1 MLSKDVENEYMF
13 KQLIIIPVFNTSRSL
28 PSLLSQL
35 SSYRE
40 SVLFVDDGSQDETQD
55 ILRES
60 AYMCIRNEGNIGVS
74 KEIQTGL
81 RYAKENNYTHVVT
94 LDGDGQ
100 HDPIFL
106 QTFIEQLLTCN
117 LVIGNRFS
125 DLNSL
130 PDTKIGS
137 NLLSLLITLE
147 MFREFIPDVSCG
159 YRSWRLDTHLN
170 TELLSSYEIVFFNLF
185 LMLRRKAL
193 ISFVVIPPV
202 YDYTQLLVTR
212 RSELESFVSVLRRY
226 KPGTELPFDLHTFN
240 LLRDFRVR
248 VKGLDFHGFYLKE
261 YNSYHIQVE
270 ISAAVSK
277 YNEYRR

>member
-1 MLSKDVENEYMF
+1 MF
-13 KQLIIIPVFNTSRSL
+13 KPLIILPVFNTSRSL

-60 AYMCIRNEGNIGVS
+60 AYLCIRNEGNLGVS
-74 KEIQTGL
+74 KAIQTGL
-81 RYAKENNYTHVVT
+81 RYATENNYTHVVT

-100 HDPIFL
+100 HDPKFL
-106 QTFIEQLLTCN
+106 PTFIEQLPTCD

-125 DLNSL
+125 GLNSV

-137 NLLSLLITLE
+137 NLLASLITLE

-159 YRSWRLDTHLN
+159 YRGWRLDTHLN

-185 LMLRRKAL
+185 HMLRRKAL
-193 ISFVVIPPV
+193 ISFVVMPPI

-212 RSELESFVSVLRRY
+212 RSELESFVSVLRRF
-226 KPGTELPFDLHTFN
+226 KPGTELPIDLHTVN
-240 LLRDFRVR
+240 SLRDFSVR

-261 YNSYHIQVE
+261 YDSYHIQVE
-270 ISAAVSK
+270 RSAAVSK